1 MARGAG
7 RGDGVAVALMNPT
20 MILQAVRT
28 VVVLRLSALIVAAAL
43 VIGAVACERT
53 DEVGPPATTIPPT
66 QPAATSAPDTPVSE
80 GTSQGSVSVG
90 TPDDA
95 ASLSLEPT
103 VEGSLE
109 REPQVT
115 PPALL
120 PGTAE
125 PTVPAVR
132 SGTTPESE
140 GPTPTDTPVPQPP
153 AVVPPTDT
161 PTPIP
166 PTEAPAPPAP
176 PTGTNVGQSAPD
188 FEVTTADGITRS
200 LTDYKQANQPVVL
213 YFFATW

>member
-7 RGDGVAVALMNPT
+7 RGDGVAVGLMNLT

-28 VVVLRLSALIVAAAL
+28 VVVLRLIALIVAVAL
-43 VIGAVACERT
+43 VVGAVACERT

-66 QPAATSAPDTPVSE
+66 QPAAAPTDTPASEVVSE
-80 GTSQGSVSVG
+80 GSVSLG

-109 REPQVT
+109 REPQAT

-125 PTVPAVR
+125 PTPPSIRA
-132 SGTTPESE
+132 GTTPESE
-140 GPTPTDTPVPQPP
+140 DPTPTDTPVPQPP

-166 PTEAPAPPAP
+166 PTTEPEPPAP
-176 PTGTNVGQSAPD
+176 PTGNRIGQSAPD
-188 FEVTTADGITRS
+188 FEVMTIDGVTRS
-200 LTDYKQANQPVVL
+200 LADFRQGDKALVL
-213 YFFATW
+213 YFFSST

>member
-1 MARGAG
+1 MN
-7 RGDGVAVALMNPT
+7 VA

-28 VVVLRLSALIVAAAL
+28 ATIARLVALMVAVPL

-66 QPAATSAPDTPVSE
+66 QPAATSAPATSVSE
-80 GTSQGSVSVG
+80 GTSEGSISVG

-120 PGTAE
+120 PETAE
-125 PTVPAVR
+125 PTPPTIRA
-132 SGTTPESE
+132 GTTPESE
-140 GPTPTDTPVPQPP
+140 GPTPTDTPEPQPP

-161 PTPIP
+161 PTPVP
-166 PTEAPAPPAP
+166 PTTEPEPPAP
-176 PTGTNVGQSAPD
+176 PTGNRIGQSAPD
-188 FEVTTADGITRS
+188 FEVMTIDGVTRS
-200 LTDYKQANQPVVL
+200 LADFRQGDKALVL
-213 YFFATW
+213 YFFSST

>member
-1 MARGAG
+1 MARGAR
-7 RGDGVAVALMNPT
+7 RGDGVVVPLMNP
-20 MILQAVRT
+20 AVVRRI
-28 VVVLRLSALIVAAAL
+28 VHSVSALRLFAFVMAVVL
-43 VIGAVACERT
+43 VIGVAACGQT
-53 DEVGPPATTIPPT
+53 DDSGPPATTIPPT
-66 QPAATSAPDTPVSE
+66 QPAATSAPATSVSE
-80 GTSQGSVSVG
+80 GTSEGSTSIG

-140 GPTPTDTPVPQPP
+140 GPTPTDTPEPPP
-153 AVVPPTDT
+153 AEAQPTDT
-161 PTPIP
+161 PTPVP
-166 PTEAPAPPAP
+166 PPREDEPPAP
-176 PTGTNVGQSAPD
+176 PTGNRIGQSAPD
-188 FEVTTADGITRS
+188 FEVMTIDGVTRS
-200 LTDYKQANQPVVL
+200 LADFRQGDKAVVL
-213 YFFATW
+213 YFFSST

>member
-1 MARGAG
+1 MSTRDIHTAG
-7 RGDGVAVALMNPT
+7 L
-20 MILQAVRT
+20 
-28 VVVLRLSALIVAAAL
+28 LRLCVLLVAAAL
-43 VIGAVACERT
+43 IIGVAACGQT
-53 DEVGPPATTIPPT
+53 DDSGPPATTIPPT
-66 QPAATSAPDTPVSE
+66 QPAATPLAPTSESESTPE
-80 GTSQGSVSVG
+80 GSISIG

-95 ASLSLEPT
+95 ASLTLEPT

-125 PTVPAVR
+125 ATAPALR
-132 SGTTPESE
+132 DATTPESE
-140 GPTPTDTPVPQPP
+140 GPTPTDTPEPQPP

-161 PTPIP
+161 PTPVP
-166 PTEAPAPPAP
+166 PTEEPRPPAP
-176 PTGTNVGQSAPD
+176 PTGNRVGQSAPD